1 MRRFLAL
8 LLVLVLCLGCT
19 ACKRTDSLSPDEAA
33 QADPTPEPPREAV
46 YAEGFVTPEPTA
58 EPTQTPTAPP
68 VIVDTSSSGTAYTG
82 EDAAIDP
89 RLDGDDPEEPADP
102 DEPPLTGETEEPDPF
117 YYDSITNAT
126 LKVKFAYPQGWTSSP
141 STDVI
146 TMVEPVAEGDVPAR
160 VSVTSFQYTEAKAT
174 SKKLKA
180 HMANFLKTAL
190 DGYNEYKMESTSS
203 VTFVG
208 SAGMSATYL
217 AIQGNNYIRGIV
229 YAGYT
234 KATKK
239 KKGRV
244 YILHFSC
251 EEADF
256 EGFLPLAEKLAAS
269 VTEVE

>member
-8 LLVLVLCLGCT
+8 LLVLALGRGCT
-19 ACKRTDSLSPDEAA
+19 ACKRTDSLSPEAVPSA
-33 QADPTPEPPREAV
+33 EPTPEPPREAV
-46 YAEGFVTPEPTA
+46 YDEGFVTPAPTEAPTA
-58 EPTQTPTAPP
+58 GPTASA
-68 VIVDTSSSGTAYTG
+68 IAQTADGSFTG
-82 EDAAIDP
+82 EDVQIDP
-89 RLDGDDPEEPADP
+89 RLDADVPEEPSDP
-102 DEPPLTGETEEPDPF
+102 DEPPPTGEAEPSDPF
-117 YYDSITNAT
+117 DYDAITNST

-141 STDVI
+141 TTDVI

-180 HMANFLKTAL
+180 HMVDFLKTAL
-190 DGYNEYKMESTSS
+190 AGYNEYKMESTAA

-208 SAGMSATYL
+208 SNGMCATYL

-239 KKGRV
+239 RKGRV
-244 YILHFSC
+244 YIMHFCC
-251 EEADF
+251 EESDF
-256 EGFLPLAEKLAAS
+256 EGFLPLAEKLASS
-269 VTEVE
+269 VTEIE